1 MTDAPVTAEIVPG
14 NRVRIAYG
22 RSVMFSLDVGEA
34 VDLVDAV
41 ASALA
46 ALEGIPEKTAPR
58 AVAFALKDEP
68 W

>member
-1 MTDAPVTAEIVPG
+1 MMFVQLDEMTDAPVTAEIVPG
-14 NRVRIAYG
+14 NRVRI
-22 RSVMFSLDVGEA
+22 DVGEA

-46 ALEGIPEKTAPR
+46 ALEGIPEKPAPR
-58 AVAFALKDEP
+58 AAAFALKDEP